1 MYISKGDNIGLSLD
15 TKIFDES
22 ISYSESDES
31 SFLAWKYLEMEKNGP
46 TDFSVEENEFYA
58 LLSRMFEKTEQK
70 LLKFRFKNSD
80 FYKNEREEIENIKS
94 YLSKRYNQMKDLPK
108 KGELAIDFTY
118 PNQNGKYISLTD
130 LKGKI
135 VYVDIWATWCGPCK
149 AEIPYLQRLQEEF
162 SDDDLIFLSVSV
174 DEKEDKEKWL
184 LMIEEK
190 NLGGIHLHTS
200 GWDNELTK
208 NYAINGIPRFMLFDR
223 ESKVIST
230 DALRPSSEG
239 IRDLLNQAL
248 SSQL

>member
-1 MYISKGDNIGLSLD
+1 
-15 TKIFDES
+15 
-22 ISYSESDES
+22 
-31 SFLAWKYLEMEKNGP
+31 MEIPRNGKNGP
-46 TDFSVEENEFYA
+46 TDFSFEENEFKSF
-58 LLSRMFEKTEQK
+58 LSKMFEKTEKK

-80 FYKNEREEIENIKS
+80 FYQNESEEIKNIKS

-108 KGELAIDFTY
+108 KVNEAIDFTY
-118 PNQNGKYISLTD
+118 PNQNGKYISLSD

-149 AEIPYLQRLQEEF
+149 LRYHTFKDFQEEF
-162 SDDDLIFLSVSV
+162 SDDDLIFLSISV
-174 DEKEDKEKWL
+174 DEKEDKQE
-184 LMIEEK
+184 MVANDEEK

-200 GWDNELTK
+200 GWDNDLTK

>member
-1 MYISKGDNIGLSLD
+1 
-15 TKIFDES
+15 
-22 ISYSESDES
+22 
-31 SFLAWKYLEMEKNGP
+31 
-46 TDFSVEENEFYA
+46 
-58 LLSRMFEKTEQK
+58 
-70 LLKFRFKNSD
+70 
-80 FYKNEREEIENIKS
+80 
-94 YLSKRYNQMKDLPK
+94 MKDLPK

-149 AEIPYLQRLQEEF
+149 AEIPYLQRLQQEF

-174 DEKEDKEKWL
+174 DEKEDNQKWL
-184 LMIEEK
+184 QMIEEK

-239 IRDLLNQAL
+239 IRDLLNSAL
-248 SSQL
+248 SSQF